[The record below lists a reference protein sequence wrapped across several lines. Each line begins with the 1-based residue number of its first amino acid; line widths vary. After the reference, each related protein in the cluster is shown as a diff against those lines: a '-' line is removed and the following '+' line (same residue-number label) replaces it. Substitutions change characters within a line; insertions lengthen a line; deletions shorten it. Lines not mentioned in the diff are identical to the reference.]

1 MSTNMQATADP
12 ICCLTVSDSMLI
24 IGRESGTLQ
33 RYSLPQVALT
43 NRYNLN
49 CCPYEVA
56 INCNSIEGEGREER
70 ERRRSERTGCRATCR
85 IASKLDVAG
94 RSNYL
99 PLFLASLGFDARC
112 LAVIDVTGI
121 LRFLN
126 LEASTSSDDN
136 SNMSLIKNVNNKDL
150 SKFERKDVWAMKW
163 ATDNSELI
171 AIMEKTRMYVLKE
184 FEPEEPIVSSG
195 YICSFQDLEIRAVLL
210 DEIMQNPDRPLAEH
224 ILDLEVKSLRDTRDL
239 LVKVG
244 ISEATA
250 FVEEHFH
257 PRLWYLKRLLAEA
270 ALQNLDLEAAEASY
284 VRCSDYSGIQF
295 IKRLY
300 NIESDVLKRA
310 EINAYFK
317 HFNDA
322 EKLYLEADRGNL
334 AILLREKLGDW
345 FRVVQ
350 LMKMGKGGSDVLME
364 EAWNNIGDFFAD
376 RQNCLTGIGKV
387 ELEDVNPNLRGG
399 KVENHLG
406 KTTPSSPDRD
416 SNLDLPVLSSRAQH
430 DKRFLH
436 HTDFGSMRPKSRS
449 DAREYYEKGHNLK
462 RCVEC
467 YYILEDYDAL
477 KKCSAGLAE
486 NHPLLPTIADMFAS
500 VGMCFEAVAAYVKV
514 HFTRTCGPNIILV
527 LPVLLTLVFESQ
539 QLYYSGSFYMD
550 SHSSSKFGFQ
560 GSHCYVR
567 NMVRTAGVKTHL
579 SSSKCG
585 QVKNGVDACVGLNQ
599 WDQAIDLAKKYKL
612 PEIGTLLKKYATHL
626 LEKGRILEAVELY
639 RKANHFVDAAIL
651 LHQTSGEAVSDL
663 DEIAKTLERLPS
675 SFSVFINTTMNL
687 KRKKLRNVDQSLRKI
702 LNQKKELY
710 KTGEIQGQ
718 HFIAEAEAKLKS
730 SPLRM
735 KKLYVLSALLIAE
748 KQNNFKRQVTE
759 HHLAFFQKENDGET
773 VIQAPPAIDNWE
785 EVTPDPAITYVDLV
799 SVDEDVAVCGEV
811 TDVDTVA
818 EILNN
823 DIQAE
828 DGAPGEEE

>member
-1 MSTNMQATADP
+1 MSGSRQRKERLYHIDDSPSGIAEVIQDLDRSYEMTTNMQATADP
-12 ICCLTVSDSMLI
+12 ICCLTVSENMLI

-56 INCNSIEGEGREER
+56 INCNSILRERGPLLVPRER
-70 ERRRSERTGCRATCR
+70 ERERERESTGLGTNPGF
-85 IASKLDVAG
+85 IMHYTEVAE
-94 RSNYL
+94 
-99 PLFLASLGFDARC
+99 RC

-210 DEIMQNPDRPLAEH
+210 DEIMQNPERPLAEH

-257 PRLWYLKRLLAEA
+257 PRLWYL
-270 ALQNLDLEAAEASY
+270 N
-284 VRCSDYSGIQF
+284 GIQF

-376 RQNCLTGIGKV
+376 RQNWW
-387 ELEDVNPNLRGG
+387 PY
-399 KVENHLG
+399 
-406 KTTPSSPDRD
+406 
-416 SNLDLPVLSSRAQH
+416 
-430 DKRFLH
+430 
-436 HTDFGSMRPKSRS
+436 RS

-462 RCVEC
+462 KCVEC
-467 YYILEDYDAL
+467 YYMLEDYDAL

-486 NHPLLPTIADMFAS
+486 NHPLLPTIADMFTS
-500 VGMCFEAVAAYVKV
+500 VGMCFEAVAAYV
-514 HFTRTCGPNIILV
+514 
-527 LPVLLTLVFESQ
+527 
-539 QLYYSGSFYMD
+539 
-550 SHSSSKFGFQ
+550 
-560 GSHCYVR
+560 
-567 NMVRTAGVKTHL
+567 
-579 SSSKCG
+579 KCG

-612 PEIGTLLKKYATHL
+612 PEIGTLLRKYATHL

-651 LHQTSGEAVSDL
+651 LHQDNKPKVQEVEECRSESEKNPEPKGGVMQDRRDTRPTLRDQNKMLLGLLESDIEANIDSRMVD
-663 DEIAKTLERLPS
+663 
-675 SFSVFINTTMNL
+675 NTWRGAEAYHFFML
-687 KRKKLRNVDQSLRKI
+687 A
-702 LNQKKELY
+702 QKQLY
-710 KTGEIQGQ
+710 EDVYTNGEIMLLETPKLEESTTADGSTLLRGTTTDK
-718 HFIAEAEAKLKS
+718 HFIPWPDVEQMKS
-730 SPLRM
+730 G
-735 KKLYVLSALLIAE
+735 
-748 KQNNFKRQVTE
+748 F
-759 HHLAFFQKENDGET
+759 
-773 VIQAPPAIDNWE
+773 
-785 EVTPDPAITYVDLV
+785 LV
-799 SVDEDVAVCGEV
+799 VNSVAVCYR
-811 TDVDTVA
+811 
-818 EILNN
+818 
-823 DIQAE
+823 
-828 DGAPGEEE
+828 

>member
-12 ICCLTVSDSMLI
+12 ICCLTVSENMLI

-56 INCNSIEGEGREER
+56 INCNSM
-70 ERRRSERTGCRATCR
+70 
-85 IASKLDVAG
+85 
-94 RSNYL
+94 
-99 PLFLASLGFDARC
+99 C

-210 DEIMQNPDRPLAEH
+210 DEIMQNPERPLAEH

-257 PRLWYLKRLLAEA
+257 PRLWRLLAEA

-376 RQNCLTGIGKV
+376 RQNW
-387 ELEDVNPNLRGG
+387 
-399 KVENHLG
+399 
-406 KTTPSSPDRD
+406 
-416 SNLDLPVLSSRAQH
+416 
-430 DKRFLH
+430 
-436 HTDFGSMRPKSRS
+436 S

-462 RCVEC
+462 KCVEC
-467 YYILEDYDAL
+467 YYMLEDYDAL

-486 NHPLLPTIADMFAS
+486 NHPLLPTIADMFTS
-500 VGMCFEAVAAYVKV
+500 VGMCFEAVAAYV
-514 HFTRTCGPNIILV
+514 
-527 LPVLLTLVFESQ
+527 
-539 QLYYSGSFYMD
+539 
-550 SHSSSKFGFQ
+550 
-560 GSHCYVR
+560 
-567 NMVRTAGVKTHL
+567 
-579 SSSKCG
+579 KCG

-626 LEKGRILEAVELY
+626 LEKGRILEAIELY

-651 LHQTSGEAVSDL
+651 LHQE
-663 DEIAKTLERLPS
+663 LEMC
-675 SFSVFINTTMNL
+675 SV
-687 KRKKLRNVDQSLRKI
+687 R
-702 LNQKKELY
+702 
-710 KTGEIQGQ
+710 
-718 HFIAEAEAKLKS
+718 
-730 SPLRM
+730 
-735 KKLYVLSALLIAE
+735 
-748 KQNNFKRQVTE
+748 
-759 HHLAFFQKENDGET
+759 
-773 VIQAPPAIDNWE
+773 
-785 EVTPDPAITYVDLV
+785 
-799 SVDEDVAVCGEV
+799 VAVHISSDVHLMGESWKERSACS
-811 TDVDTVA
+811 D
-818 EILNN
+818 
-823 DIQAE
+823 
-828 DGAPGEEE
+828 